1 MEYTSIVIFIYLYE
15 TYTESINMNTHTA
28 RRIQIYRI
36 HILIYLYEIH
46 TLTFIHL
53 YEICTERQYENT
65 QSTMHTHI
73 QNTYPHMGWLRLSGS
88 LKSQVSFAKE
98 PYKRDDNLQK
108 KPMILSSLLIVAT
121 PYSKTN
127 AHLCAG
133 GLSALSY
140 LYTYYIYCTSPR
152 SLHSRRVQMY
162 LGINT

>member
-46 TLTFIHL
+46 TLIFIHL

-121 PYSKTN
+121 PYSKRTHTFVR
-127 AHLCAG
+127 A
-133 GLSALSY
+133 
-140 LYTYYIYCTSPR
+140 
-152 SLHSRRVQMY
+152 V
-162 LGINT
+162 